1 MVYLI
6 TALIILQSVSVLILT
21 SYFLCDPLYDRP
33 EKNGLIM
40 YDFWYALTLQLA
52 NLQIY
57 ISLIWLYSWSKA
69 FEKVKLED
77 DLKTIEIS
85 NKVDELAD

>member
-21 SYFLCDPLYDRP
+21 SYFLCNPSYNAPAKD
-33 EKNGLIM
+33 GLI